1 MSKKNS
7 TNPRFF
13 PSQAH
18 VTFSLPASELPTFLS
33 TLGKTTQMAPAIHLH
48 VTDLNATRGNIAL
61 HGYGQ
66 ATFTDDMHS
75 STASGHLE
83 ISHLDTLIALTRAKR
98 QMNLMAALVLA
109 RLVSHHTDTTNTW
122 NTAWKNDVLT
132 VNGFPLPSLIK

>member
-1 MSKKNS
+1 MRHDIATSIVADHITLVMK
-7 TNPRFF
+7 
-13 PSQAH
+13 
-18 VTFSLPASELPTFLS
+18 FSL
-33 TLGKTTQMAPAIHLH
+33 APQRHWVEDLVSGECIHIH
-48 VTDLNATRGNIAL
+48 ITDLNASRGDIAL

-66 ATFTDDMHS
+66 ATFTGDMRS

-83 ISHLDTLIALTRAKR
+83 ISHLDTLIALTRAER

-109 RLVSHHTDTTNTW
+109 RLVSHHTDTANTW